1 MNKNFQEVKFMNRQS
16 RRHPSSSLLPAFYPS
31 KNSVIVANQK
41 RKNATVNSNYF
52 KKQKAKRGFQPSQA
66 LHICR
71 AIIIILEKIQM
82 EKNRYKN
89 IQLIRR
95 NYRGKLYNSFWK
107 ISCG

>member
-16 RRHPSSSLLPAFYPS
+16 RRHPSSSQIPAFYPS

-52 KKQKAKRGFQPSQA
+52 KNQKAKRGFQPSQA

-71 AIIIILEKIQM
+71 AIIIIWRKYKWKKID
-82 EKNRYKN
+82 
-89 IQLIRR
+89 I
-95 NYRGKLYNSFWK
+95 K
-107 ISCG
+107 IFN